1 MFIFK
6 VLIFTICL
14 YNICVGLWLLEIF
27 DVSLQI
33 IININ
38 IRMTF
43 KELGI
48 SPEILKAIEEIG
60 FQNAMPVQAETIPVL
75 LEKDVNL
82 VALAQTGTGKTA
94 AFGLPLIQ
102 KLNYKNQDTEVLILC
117 PTRELCIQIAN
128 DCKNFAKY
136 IDACTILP
144 VYGGASIDT
153 QIRTLKKG
161 VKIIVATPGRMN
173 DLINRRKVDFSKIKY
188 VVLDEADEMLNMG
201 FKEDLDA
208 ILSQTPSEKS
218 TLLFSAT
225 MPKEVEAIAKN
236 YMYEPVRI
244 QIGSRNQGSDNVK
257 HFYYLVHAKDRY
269 QVLKRI
275 ADYNPD
281 IYSIVF
287 CRTKIETQDVADMLI
302 KDGYSADSLHGDLSQ
317 AQRDH
322 VMNRFRHR
330 NIQML
335 VATDVAARGL
345 DVNELTHVINYNLP
359 DELEQYVHRSG
370 RTGRADK
377 QGISIAILNLKE
389 KYKIREIER
398 QIKKEFTKA
407 EIPTG
412 KEVCEKQ
419 LFHLIDKI
427 ENVDVNYKEIEGF
440 IPEIMKK
447 LEWMD
452 KEELIKKFVSS
463 EFNRFLEYYRGAK
476 DLTVDESREGRSRD
490 RDGRDSRDGRDRNK
504 SKSGKF
510 QRLFIS
516 LGHKDKV
523 VPQRIIGMIND
534 YTQNRNIE
542 IGKID
547 ILDNFSY
554 IEVLESNVKDVI
566 DAFKDQ
572 FVKGRPITV
581 EIAEAKAPSS
591 SRRGGSRSSSS
602 SRGERSDRGDRNDRG
617 GRNYSRDSRDSR
629 NSRDSRGGST
639 EGGDRRERR
648 DSAERKRRR

>member
-1 MFIFK
+1 MYSEDILFTMNLNFL
-6 VLIFTICL
+6 VLIIG
-14 YNICVGLWLLEIF
+14 NMVVGLWLLEIN

-33 IININ
+33 IIYIN
-38 IRMTF
+38 KRMTF
-43 KELGI
+43 KELGV
-48 SPEILKAIEEIG
+48 SPEILKAIDELG

-94 AFGLPLIQ
+94 AFGIPLIQ

-128 DCKNFAKY
+128 DCKTYAKY
-136 IDACTILP
+136 VESCTILP

-153 QIRTLKKG
+153 QIRALKKG
-161 VKIIVATPGRMN
+161 VKIVVATPGRMN
-173 DLINRRKVDFSKIKY
+173 DLINRRKVDFSRIKY

-201 FKEDLDA
+201 FKEDLDS
-208 ILSQTPSEKS
+208 ILNVTPSEKS

-225 MPKEVEAIAKN
+225 MPKEVEGIAKN
-236 YMYEPVRI
+236 YMFEPVRI

-257 HFYYLVHAKDRY
+257 HYYYLVHARDRY

-287 CRTKIETQDVADMLI
+287 CRTKIETQEVADMLI

-322 VMNRFRHR
+322 VMSRFRHR

-345 DVNELTHVINYNLP
+345 DVNDLTHIINYNLP

-377 QGISIAILNLKE
+377 QGISIAILHLKE
-389 KYKIREIER
+389 KYKIKAIER

-419 LFHLIDKI
+419 LFYLIDKI
-427 ENVDVNYKEIEGF
+427 QNVDVNYKEIESF
-440 IPEIMKK
+440 IPEIMSK

-463 EFNRFLEYYRGAK
+463 EFNRFLEYYK
-476 DLTVDESREGRSRD
+476 DARDLKVDESREGRSRD
-490 RDGRDSRDGRDRNK
+490 RGDGEARDRRDNDKRDRGGRDGRESREGRDRNK
-504 SKSGKF
+504 SRNGNF

-516 LGHKDKV
+516 MGHKDKI

-554 IEVLESNVKDVI
+554 VEVLDSNVDDVI
-566 DAFKDQ
+566 RAFENV
-572 FVKGRPITV
+572 FVKGRPVTV
-581 EIAEAKAPSS
+581 ERAEAKPAASKSRSRTSSSDRGGDS
-591 SRRGGSRSSSS
+591 SRRTS
-602 SRGERSDRGDRNDRG
+602 SRRNDSGFSREK
-617 GRNYSRDSRDSR
+617 RNR
-629 NSRDSRGGST
+629 
-639 EGGDRRERR
+639 
-648 DSAERKRRR
+648 